1 MSKSNWD
8 RGFVSGAKAGTKRER
23 ERVLTYLQLRA
34 SELKECG
41 KDDTCNDLWHFAQGL
56 IEDIT
61 EGEH

>member
-1 MSKSNWD
+1 MDKDYLDAALLGSK
-8 RGFVSGAKAGTKRER
+8 AER
-23 ERVLTYLQLRA
+23 QRIIKYLERRA
-34 SELKECG
+34 ADLKECG

>member
-1 MSKSNWD
+1 MSQDFLYAALLGS
-8 RGFVSGAKAGTKRER
+8 KAER
-23 ERVLTYLQLRA
+23 ERVVKYLKRRVA
-34 SELKECG
+34 ELKECR